1 MRRTTRRAVTAAA
14 VAVVIAIPLAVTSV
28 ATSSAAAPSGG
39 TRITVHK
46 VGTAKVAGNHGLT
59 QEFGPAAAEGQLD
72 VGKAV
77 ANRSPKSRAKALR
90 VVTGPSGVTP
100 TKTLTASTSAA
111 GYEGINQFQQRYTDD
126 GNQWTVTPP
135 DQALCASPTQ
145 VLEGVN
151 VGLQVFDATKPT
163 KVALTGTLSI
173 NRMLWGDSEIDR
185 ATGIQSPH
193 QMGDPS
199 CVYDAGTKRFFLTV
213 YDLDTD
219 PVTGAL
225 SGRSWTD
232 IAVSP
237 EGTAIG
243 TWTVFQVNGT
253 NDGSDGTPVH
263 PNCPCFGDYPHI
275 ATDKNGFYLST
286 NEYPTLVDGWNG
298 AMVYAIDKAAL
309 VAGSTTPNAVMFDT
323 HGLDLNNGNYY
334 SGFTIAPAISAGAGY
349 SAGTQYFLS
358 SDGNGDETAP
368 GSHQVLLWSI
378 ANTGAIASSP
388 SSLRLDKVTVPS
400 QFYTAPPASNQK
412 AGSVPLATCLNTTAC
427 AKSVLGTPDKFK
439 EYEFAFD
446 SGDSR
451 MLQAA
456 YANGKVWGALTT
468 AVDVGGA
475 TKAGVAYFVVNPSTG
490 TIARQGVLAVAGN
503 NITYPALGVTS
514 AGKAVMAMSLAG
526 ADYYPSAA
534 YVKFGT
540 DASTVSNLTV
550 VGPGAGPDD
559 DFSGYRGFQYNFPR
573 WGDYGAAAVVGTT
586 VWIASE
592 YVAQTCT
599 YAEYVASSFRCNDT
613 RSALANWSTHVTAV
627 PAG

>member
-1 MRRTTRRAVTAAA
+1 MRTSSRRAMTAAA
-14 VAVVIAIPLAVTSV
+14 VAVVTAIPLVVTSV
-28 ATSSAAAPSGG
+28 ATSSAAPSGG
-39 TRITVHK
+39 SRITVHK
-46 VGTAKVAGNHGLT
+46 VGTAKVAGNGGLS
-59 QEFGPAAAEGQLD
+59 QEFGPAAAEGSLE

-77 ANRSPKSRAKALR
+77 ANRSPKSQAKALR
-90 VVTGPSGVTP
+90 TVTGPSGVSP
-100 TKTLTASTSAA
+100 SASLAVSTSPA
-111 GYEGINQFQQRYTDD
+111 GFQGINQFQQRYTDG

-135 DQALCASPTQ
+135 DQALCAGAGQ
-145 VLEGVN
+145 VVEGVN
-151 VGLQVFDATKPT
+151 VGLRVFDATT
-163 KVALTGTLSI
+163 KAPLTDTLSI

-199 CVYDAGTKRFFLTV
+199 CVYDAATNRFFLTV

-237 EGTAIG
+237 VGSAIG

-253 NDGSDGTPVH
+253 NDGTDGTPVH

-275 ATDKNGFYLST
+275 ATDQNGFYLTT
-286 NEYPTLVDGWNG
+286 NEYPTLADGWNG

-309 VAGSTTPNAVMFDT
+309 AAGSTSPNAVMFDT

-334 SGFTIAPAISAGAGY
+334 NGFTIAPALASGAGY

-378 ANTGAIASSP
+378 ANTSAIVTDP
-388 SSLRLDKVTVPS
+388 SSLRLDKKAVPS

-412 AGSVPLATCLNTTAC
+412 AGSVPLASCLNVTAC
-427 AKSVLGTPDKFK
+427 AKSILGKPDKFK
-439 EYEFAFD
+439 EYEFSFD

-475 TKAGVAYFVVNPSTG
+475 TKAGVAYFVVNPATG
-490 TIARQGVLAVAGN
+490 TMARQGVLAVPGN
-503 NITYPALGVTS
+503 NITYPALGVTA
-514 AGKAVMAMSLAG
+514 AGRAVMAVTLTG

-540 DASTVSNLTV
+540 DAASVTGLTV
-550 VGPGAGPDD
+550 VGVGAGPDD
-559 DFSGYRGFQYNFPR
+559 DFSGYRGFLYNRPR
-573 WGDYGAAAVVGTT
+573 WGDYGAAAVVGST

-599 YAEYVASSFRCNDT
+599 YAEYVATSFRCGDT

-627 PAG
+627 SAG